1 MKTVT
6 CDSTVTIDS
15 PIGPITLKALGDA
28 VVKVDLLGLNP
39 SPAGEAFD
47 GYAPEGAP
55 MTAGG
60 SAGSDALY
68 TGGTKSDPS
77 PALVEAT
84 SQLRDFF
91 AGKRKTLDFK
101 VALDGTEFQRAV
113 WGQIAKVGFGEV
125 ITYAEIARRIGNPSA
140 VRAVGGAVGSNPV
153 PLVIGC
159 HRILGSG
166 DKITGYSGG
175 DGLPTKRWL
184 LAHEGIGYRDV
195 PEVRRDAETPLK
207 LE

>member
-1 MKTVT
+1 MKTVIF
-6 CDSTVTIDS
+6 DSSTTIDS
-15 PIGPITLKALGDA
+15 PIGPIVLKSRGQA
-28 VVKVDLLGLNP
+28 VVKVDLLGL
-39 SPAGEAFD
+39 SHSALTEASSIAPAPVLVQAAGQIAEFFK
-47 GYAPEGAP
+47 GA
-55 MTAGG
+55 
-60 SAGSDALY
+60 
-68 TGGTKSDPS
+68 
-77 PALVEAT
+77 
-84 SQLRDFF
+84 
-91 AGKRKTLDFK
+91 RKDLDFA
-101 VALDGTEFQRAV
+101 VEPAGTEFQRAV
-113 WGQIAKVGFGEV
+113 WGEIAKLGFGEV

-184 LAHEGIGYRDV
+184 LAHEGIEYRDV
-195 PEVRRDAETPLK
+195 PESRRDAETLIK

>member
-39 SPAGEAFD
+39 SLHDAEFD
-47 GYAPEGAP
+47 G
-55 MTAGG
+55 GG
-60 SAGSDALY
+60 SAANNA
-68 TGGTKSDPS
+68 PS
-77 PALVEAT
+77 PVLAEAS
-84 SQLRDFF
+84 SQLHDFF

-101 VALDGTEFQRAV
+101 VSLGGTEFQRAV

>member
-6 CDSTVTIDS
+6 FDSSITIDS
-15 PIGPITLKALGDA
+15 PIGPIALKSFENA
-28 VVKVDLLGLNP
+28 VVKVDLLGLAPTTAAAEPVPASTP
-39 SPAGEAFD
+39 SA
-47 GYAPEGAP
+47 
-55 MTAGG
+55 TA
-60 SAGSDALY
+60 
-68 TGGTKSDPS
+68 KV
-77 PALVEAT
+77 LVAAAR
-84 SQLRDFF
+84 QLEDFF
-91 AGKRKTLDFK
+91 AGKRKTLEFP
-101 VALDGTEFQRAV
+101 VAYNGTDFQRAV
-113 WGQIAKVGFGEV
+113 WNEIAKIGFGEA

-166 DKITGYSGG
+166 EKITGYSGG

-184 LAHEGIGYRDV
+184 LAHEGISYRDV
-195 PEVRRDAETPLK
+195 PEVRRDAETSIK